1 MMIFVCLAWLA
12 VWEVASLLVDS
23 ELLLPGPIAAAMALV
38 GMLGERAFY
47 LNVLATLLRVVI
59 SMAVSFAAGMLLA
72 WAAYRRDGVRVALAP
87 VISFLKSVPVMAIII
102 YVILVASSDWV
113 AIIVCV
119 FMCLPIVYTN
129 VLGGLDAVSRE
140 HLELAE
146 VYGLGSRQT
155 MRLVYLPEIRPSI
168 NSALSLVCGI
178 SWKAVIA
185 AEVLSIP
192 QFSLGYQMLNAKY
205 YLETP
210 QLVAYIVVIVAVSM
224 GFERVVKAAFVRSPR
239 MGVGA
244 CAKVGIGLPS
254 AGRPAEV
261 TQTDLPTAG
270 RVTIELSHVYKS
282 YGDKSVLEDF
292 SLVLGPGV
300 TGLVGPSGRGK
311 TTVMRLVLGLT
322 EADRPTAGK
331 QVCEVSGAEV
341 GLEGP
346 EGPRQ
351 AAKSGARQGSQGGQC
366 DRGSVLAAGSSSQ
379 GGAEP
384 SSSTRVRP
392 AGVLFQED
400 RLLPHL
406 SVYDNIA
413 MAGASDADIRHMAAA
428 LEIDQVLEEYPEA
441 LSGGMKHRVALAR
454 AFLCQSNLLVLDEPF
469 RGLDDELRDRIID
482 RLWDKV
488 TAGRTVLFISHDIEI
503 CEKLSEK
510 VIYI

>member
-1 MMIFVCLAWLA
+1 MNKQGTMIFVCLAWLA
-12 VWEVASLLVDS
+12 LWEVASLMVDS
-23 ELLLPGPIAAAMALV
+23 DLLLPGPVAAAQALI
-38 GMLGERAFY
+38 GMLGEAAFY
-47 LNVLATLLRVVI
+47 LNVLATLARVVI
-59 SMAVSFAAGMLLA
+59 SMAVSFALGMLLA
-72 WAAYRRDGVRVALAP
+72 WAAYRRDGVRIALAP

-119 FMCLPIVYTN
+119 CMCLPIVYTN

-146 VYGLGSRQT
+146 VYGLSSRQT
-155 MRLVYLPEIRPSI
+155 RRLVYMPEIRPSI

-224 GFERVVKAAFVRSPR
+224 GFERVVKAAFVKDAKLAV
-239 MGVGA
+239 GVVA
-244 CAKVGIGLPS
+244 RLRRAGLP
-254 AGRPAEV
+254 AEGRRDESGPI
-261 TQTDLPTAG
+261 
-270 RVTIELSHVYKS
+270 IELSHVYKS
-282 YGDKSVLEDF
+282 YGDKAVLEDF

-311 TTVMRLVLGLT
+311 TTVAKLVL
-322 EADRPTAGK
+322 EKADRPVAT
-331 QVCEVSGAEV
+331 
-341 GLEGP
+341 
-346 EGPRQ
+346 
-351 AAKSGARQGSQGGQC
+351 
-366 DRGSVLAAGSSSQ
+366 
-379 GGAEP
+379 
-384 SSSTRVRP
+384 
-392 AGVLFQED
+392 LFQED

-413 MAGASDADIRHMAAA
+413 LAGASDKDIRQMAAA
-428 LEIDQVLEEYPEA
+428 LEIDQVLEEYPDA

-488 TAGRTVLFISHDIEI
+488 TAGRTVLLISHDIEI
-503 CEKLSEK
+503 CKKLSERI
-510 VIYI
+510 IYI

>member
-23 ELLLPGPIAAAMALV
+23 DLLLPGPIAAAMALV

-224 GFERVVKAAFVRSPR
+224 GFERVVKAAFVKSPR

-254 AGRPAEV
+254 AGRPAEA
-261 TQTDLPTAG
+261 TQTDLPAVG
-270 RVTIELSHVYKS
+270 RRPAANIELSHVYKS

-311 TTVMRLVLGLT
+311 TTVMRIVLGLT

-331 QVCEVSGAEV
+331 QVCEVSGAVV

-351 AAKSGARQGSQGGQC
+351 AAKS
-366 DRGSVLAAGSSSQ
+366 
-379 GGAEP
+379 GAEP

-413 MAGASDADIRHMAAA
+413 MAGAGDADIRHMAAA

>member
-1 MMIFVCLAWLA
+1 MMILVCLAWLA

-23 ELLLPGPIAAAMALV
+23 DLLLPGPIAAARALV
-38 GMLGERAFY
+38 GMLGEVTFY
-47 LNVLATLLRVVI
+47 LNVLATLARVVI
-59 SMAVSFAAGMLLA
+59 SMTVSFALGMLLA
-72 WAAYRRDGVRVALAP
+72 WAAYRRDGVRIALAP

-119 FMCLPIVYTN
+119 CMCLPIVYTN

-146 VYGLGSRQT
+146 VYGLSSRQT
-155 MRLVYLPEIRPSI
+155 RRLVYMPEIRPSI

-192 QFSLGYQMLNAKY
+192 KFSLGYQMLNAKY

-210 QLVAYIVVIVAVSM
+210 ELVAYIVVIVAVSM
-224 GFERVVKAAFVRSPR
+224 GFERVVKAAFVKDAR
-239 MGVGA
+239 MATGA
-244 CAKVGIGLPS
+244 CARAGIVGGTCLRQ
-254 AGRPAEV
+254 AGGDQAATTV
-261 TQTDLPTAG
+261 
-270 RVTIELSHVYKS
+270 ELSHVYKS
-282 YGDKSVLEDF
+282 YGDKAVLEDF
-292 SLVLGPGV
+292 SLVLGPGC

-311 TTVMRLVLGLT
+311 TTVAKLVL
-322 EADRPTAGK
+322 EAAGK
-331 QVCEVSGAEV
+331 STDG
-341 GLEGP
+341 GP
-346 EGPRQ
+346 
-351 AAKSGARQGSQGGQC
+351 AR
-366 DRGSVLAAGSSSQ
+366 RRRA
-379 GGAEP
+379 
-384 SSSTRVRP
+384 T
-392 AGVLFQED
+392 LFQED

-413 MAGASDADIRHMAAA
+413 LAGASDQDIRQMAAA

-454 AFLCQSNLLVLDEPF
+454 AFLCQSSLLVLDEPF

-488 TAGRTVLFISHDIEI
+488 TEDRTVLLISHDIEI
-503 CEKLSEK
+503 CKKLSERI
-510 VIYI
+510 IYI

>member
-1 MMIFVCLAWLA
+1 MNKQGTMIFVCLAWLA

-23 ELLLPGPIAAAMALV
+23 DLLLPGPIAAAQALV
-38 GMLGERAFY
+38 GMLGELAFY
-47 LNVLATLLRVVI
+47 LNVLATLARVVI
-59 SMAVSFAAGMLLA
+59 SMAVSFALGMLLA
-72 WAAYRRDGVRVALAP
+72 WAAYRRDGVRIALAP

-119 FMCLPIVYTN
+119 CMCLPIVYTN

-146 VYGLGSRQT
+146 VYGLSSRQT
-155 MRLVYLPEIRPSI
+155 RRLVYMPEIRPSI

-192 QFSLGYQMLNAKY
+192 RFSLGYQMLNAKY

-224 GFERVVKAAFVRSPR
+224 GFEKVVKAAFVKSPR
-239 MGVGA
+239 MDVGT

-254 AGRPAEV
+254 AGRQPEEN
-261 TQTDLPTAG
+261 QGGL
-270 RVTIELSHVYKS
+270 TIELEHVYKS
-282 YGDKSVLEDF
+282 YGDKAVLEDF

-300 TGLVGPSGRGK
+300 TALVGPSGRGK

-322 EADRPTAGK
+322 EPTAGRLIVDGPAFIG
-331 QVCEVSGAEV
+331 QPAEV
-341 GLEGP
+341 GLERP

-351 AAKSGARQGSQGGQC
+351 AAKSGAHQVGR
-366 DRGSVLAAGSSSQ
+366 

-384 SSSTRVRP
+384 SSPTKVRP
-392 AGVLFQED
+392 AATLFQED

-413 MAGASDADIRHMAAA
+413 LAGAADQDIRQMAAA

-454 AFLCQSNLLVLDEPF
+454 AFLCLSNLLVLDEPF
-469 RGLDDELRDRIID
+469 RGLDDELKERIID
-482 RLWDKV
+482 RMWDKV
-488 TAGRTVLFISHDIEI
+488 TAGRTVLLISHDIEI
-503 CEKLSEK
+503 CKKLSERI
-510 VIYI
+510 IYI